1 MDRLYKD
8 CYNQVKDS
16 DIRRKL
22 CDFANESFHT
32 ATTEPPYLRQKGY
45 FFFQLLFKFQ
55 KWTFSG
61 LAPWGNYE
69 RESVGLV
76 GNLELKPEKRLHS
89 A

>member
-22 CDFANESFHT
+22 CDFANKSFHT

-45 FFFQLLFKFQ
+45 FFFQLPFKFE
-55 KWTFSG
+55 SG
-61 LAPWGNYE
+61 RFQG
-69 RESVGLV
+69 
-76 GNLELKPEKRLHS
+76 
-89 A
+89 

>member
-22 CDFANESFHT
+22 CDFANKRFQT

-45 FFFQLLFKFQ
+45 FFSNYCLSFK
-55 KWTFSG
+55 SG
-61 LAPWGNYE
+61 RFLGEPHGGIMKGKALGWSGT
-69 RESVGLV
+69 
-76 GNLELKPEKRLHS
+76 
-89 A
+89 

>member
-22 CDFANESFHT
+22 CNFANKSFHT

-45 FFFQLLFKFQ
+45 FFFFNYYLSLKVDVFRASPMGELHMKG
-55 KWTFSG
+55 KALGWSG
-61 LAPWGNYE
+61 T
-69 RESVGLV
+69 
-76 GNLELKPEKRLHS
+76 
-89 A
+89 